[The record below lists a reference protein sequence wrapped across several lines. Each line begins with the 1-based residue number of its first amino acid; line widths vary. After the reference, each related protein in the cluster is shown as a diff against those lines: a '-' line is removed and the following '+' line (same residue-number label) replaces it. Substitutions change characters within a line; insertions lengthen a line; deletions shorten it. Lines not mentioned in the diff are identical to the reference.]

1 MMKERRDNER
11 LPVAW
16 DAVLNYQQHAVICTI
31 RDISLNGAFV
41 ETMPDEL
48 PTRNAS
54 IELGFS
60 VQHNGA
66 SRYLRI
72 PGKIAYITDDGAGV
86 RFSNVGMEVYKD
98 LVEAVY
104 EA

>member
-1 MMKERRDNER
+1 MSKERRDNER
-11 LPVAW
+11 LPVGW
-16 DAVLNYQQHAVICTI
+16 DAVLNYRQHAIICTI

-41 ETMPDEL
+41 ETTPDEL

-54 IELGFS
+54 VELGVS
-60 VQHNGA
+60 VQNNGQ

-72 PGKIAYITDDGAGV
+72 PGTIAYITESGAGV
-86 RFSNVGMEVYKD
+86 RFSDVGMETYKD
-98 LVEAVY
+98 LVEMVY